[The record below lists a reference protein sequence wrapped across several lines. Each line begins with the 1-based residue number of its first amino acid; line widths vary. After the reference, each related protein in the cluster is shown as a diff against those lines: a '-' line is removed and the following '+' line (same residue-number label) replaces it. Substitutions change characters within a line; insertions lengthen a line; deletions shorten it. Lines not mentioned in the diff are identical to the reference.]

1 MVGINILNMGGYR
14 TEGLQQAG
22 PGWIGSGGIKNE
34 IRNLAA
40 SLHSVPLTTGDVGRL
55 TIVSQ

>member
-1 MVGINILNMGGYR
+1 MEGYR

-34 IRNLAA
+34 IRKLAA
-40 SLHSVPLTTGDVGRL
+40 LLHPVPLTAGDVGGL
-55 TIVSQ
+55 TTAAILWEDESPL

>member
-1 MVGINILNMGGYR
+1 MEGYP
-14 TEGLQQAG
+14 TEGLQQGG

-40 SLHSVPLTTGDVGRL
+40 PLHPVPLTTGDVGGL
-55 TIVSQ
+55 TTALILWEDESPL

>member
-1 MVGINILNMGGYR
+1 MGGYR
-14 TEGLQQAG
+14 TEGLRQAG

-40 SLHSVPLTTGDVGRL
+40 ASLHSVPLTTGDVGGL
-55 TIVSQ
+55 TIVSE

>member
-1 MVGINILNMGGYR
+1 MVGISILNMGRYR

-40 SLHSVPLTTGDVGRL
+40 SLLSVPLTAGDVGGL
-55 TIVSQ
+55 TIASQ